1 VDRDTNLQGVDL
13 IRRAIAGPHA
23 EAYLSAD
30 QLHREL
36 RRLEARLA
44 GVQARGGAYRHVQ
57 MSRDV
62 RALLVRLEAG
72 ASLSSAVH

>member
-1 VDRDTNLQGVDL
+1 M
-13 IRRAIAGPHA
+13 AGPHA

-30 QLHREL
+30 QLHREI
-36 RRLEARLA
+36 RRLEARLE
-44 GVQARGGAYRHVQ
+44 GVRARGGAYGRVQ

-72 ASLSSAVH
+72 ATLSSAVH

>member
-1 VDRDTNLQGVDL
+1 MDRNTTPHGLDL
-13 IRRAIAGPHA
+13 VRKAISSPHA

-30 QLHREL
+30 GLHREL

-44 GVQARGGAYRHVQ
+44 NVQARGGLYSDVRL
-57 MSRDV
+57 SRDV

-72 ASLSSAVH
+72 ATLSNAVH